1 MLPDNTH
8 PTPLLYCGFRPFY
21 LATASYAVV
30 VLLLAV
36 ALPMPDGVMGG
47 RVAWHVHELIFG
59 VALASIAGFLLTAI
73 PEFTATP
80 PVQGRRLAVL
90 FGWWLAARLAAL
102 FADLIGLI
110 PLTVASAG
118 FMLYLLAL
126 VAPPVWR
133 APGKLHL
140 GFVYAATALACAQA
154 GYLVAAW
161 RGAAVMPWLIAAVG
175 VVMILIVISMSRI
188 SMRLVNDALALHDAD
203 REPYLARPPRRN
215 LATATIALYTG
226 VELLLPGNA
235 IGGWLALAASAAM
248 FNLLNDWHVGRSLFS
263 RWVLPLYGV
272 YCCIALGYA
281 LLGLAL
287 LGGAFPLSAGRH
299 LMLVGGLGLAILMV
313 MLVSGRTH
321 SGRELDERPWVG
333 IAIGLIITAALA
345 RTLWGLLAGSG
356 VIGMGLLAI
365 ALGAW
370 SACFALYIA
379 HSWRVLGGARPDGG
393 NDCSG
398 PPLAVVSCEGVRDDS
413 SRACGAH

>member
-1 MLPDNTH
+1 MPPDNTH

-21 LATASYAVV
+21 LATASYAAV

-47 RVAWHVHELIFG
+47 RIAWHAHELIFG
-59 VALASIAGFLLTAI
+59 VALASVAGFLLTAI
-73 PEFTATP
+73 PEFTSTP
-80 PVQGRRLAVL
+80 PVQGRRLAIL
-90 FGWWLAARLAAL
+90 FGGWLGARLAAML
-102 FADLIGLI
+102 ADLTGLI
-110 PLTVASAG
+110 PLTLASAG

-133 APGKLHL
+133 APGRLHL
-140 GFVYAATALACAQA
+140 GFVYALTALVCAQA

-188 SMRLVNDALALHDAD
+188 SMRLVNDALALRDPE

-215 LATATIALYTG
+215 LATAAIALYTG
-226 VELLLPGNA
+226 VEFLLPGNA
-235 IGGWLALAASAAM
+235 IGGWLALAAAAAM
-248 FNLLNDWHVGRSLFS
+248 FNLLNDWHIGRSLFS
-263 RWVLPLYGV
+263 RWVLPLYGA

-281 LLGLAL
+281 LMGLAL

-321 SGRELDERPWVG
+321 SGRELDQRPWVA

-356 VIGMGLLAI
+356 VIGMVLLAV

-370 SACFALYIA
+370 IACFALYLA
-379 HSWRVLGGARPDGG
+379 HSWRVLGAPRPDGG
-393 NDCSG
+393 TDCSG
-398 PPLAVVSCEGVRDDS
+398 PPLAVVASDTA

>member
-1 MLPDNTH
+1 MLHETTH
-8 PTPLLYCGFRPFY
+8 RAPLLYCGFRPFY
-21 LATASYAVV
+21 LATAGYAMV

-36 ALPMPDGVMGG
+36 ALPMPDSIMGG

-59 VALASIAGFLLTAI
+59 VALASIAGFMLTAI
-73 PEFTATP
+73 PEFTSTS
-80 PVQGRRLAVL
+80 PVQGRRLGAL
-90 FGWWLAARLAAL
+90 FGWWLAARLAAML
-102 FADLIGLI
+102 ADLTGLI
-110 PLTVASAG
+110 PLIIASAG
-118 FMLYLLAL
+118 FMLHLIAL

-133 APGKLHL
+133 AQGRLHM
-140 GFVYAATALACAQA
+140 GFVYALMSLACVEA

-161 RGAAVMPWLIAAVG
+161 RGVAVMPWLTAAVG
-175 VVMILIVISMSRI
+175 VLMILIVISMSRI
-188 SMRLVNDALALHDAD
+188 SLRLVNDALAAHDAG

-215 LATATIALYTG
+215 LATVTIALYTG
-226 VELLLPGNA
+226 VEFLLPGNA
-235 IGGWLALAASAAM
+235 IGGWLALAAAAAM
-248 FNLLNDWHVGRSLFS
+248 LNLLNDWHVGRSLFS
-263 RWVLPLYGV
+263 RWVLPLYYV
-272 YCCIALGYA
+272 YCSIALGYT
-281 LLGLAL
+281 LLGLSL

-345 RTLWGLLAGSG
+345 RTLWGLLADGG
-356 VIGMGLLAI
+356 IIGMALLVI

-370 SACFALYIA
+370 IATFTLYIMY
-379 HSWRVLGGARPDGG
+379 SWRVLSGPRPDGG